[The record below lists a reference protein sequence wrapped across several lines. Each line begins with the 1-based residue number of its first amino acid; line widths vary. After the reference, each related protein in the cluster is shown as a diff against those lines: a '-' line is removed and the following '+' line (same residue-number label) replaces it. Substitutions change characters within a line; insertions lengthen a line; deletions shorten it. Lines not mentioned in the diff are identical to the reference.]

1 MLLRNDE
8 LNVLRHDLKQYQGD
22 SAKIKDL
29 VLDWLL
35 LAYADGVDDVNRQ
48 LSGEWQPDID
58 RVQDVISADVGG
70 MTIDERIDQYI
81 YLEDIEGIA
90 DIVSN
95 ERQRV
100 YNTASYDTATAL
112 KATTK
117 TWHCM
122 MLPTSRDTHIYLDGI
137 TKPMDAEFYTFNGN
151 SAMYPQG
158 FGEPEED
165 INCLCYLS
173 YGK

>member
-1 MLLRNDE
+1 MLIRNDE
-8 LNVLRHDLKQYQGD
+8 LNVLRHDLRQYAGD
-22 SAKIKDL
+22 TAKIKDL

-35 LAYADGVDDVNRQ
+35 LAYADGVADVNRQ

-58 RVQDVISADVGG
+58 RVQDVVSADVGG

-81 YLEDIEGIA
+81 YLEDIEGLA
-90 DIVSN
+90 DIVGN

-112 KATTK
+112 KAKTK
-117 TWHCM
+117 TWHTM
-122 MLPTSRDTHIYLDGI
+122 EDDKVRDTHEYIDRM
-137 TKPMDAEFYTFNGN
+137 TKPIDEPFYTFDGD

-158 FGEPEED
+158 FESASNN
-165 INCLCYLS
+165 INCRCYLTFT
-173 YGK
+173 